1 MAWAG
6 MLGWAAIFVAGFIGI
21 GQASPV
27 SAQTFDSYH
36 CADGTRFIAAFYPHD
51 PRAYLQIDGRAAML
65 KRRFTFS
72 GSRYSGDGVIL
83 KMMKAGVTIK
93 RQYRQ
98 TTACEPA

>member
-1 MAWAG
+1 MNRGTAPLLFGVICLTAG
-6 MLGWAAIFVAGFIGI
+6 AVGAT
-21 GQASPV
+21 PV
-27 SAQTFDSYH
+27 SAQTFQDYH

-51 PRAYLQIDGRAAML
+51 PRAYLQIDGRAATL